1 MSARLVK
8 QHTQNP
14 QKKPAMDTM
23 SVMRVIKV
31 EETFKEWF
39 KKVIKFTLQSNN
51 LKPLSIGY
59 ANDVYRG
66 ISAKNCS
73 RDEKGQSE
81 TRVHLQ
87 SLVFFHNIKDK
98 EHLFS
103 LFVTCL
109 CADDFVQLNP
119 LPILVNYEND
129 TFKISFECNHEEAN
143 TRMIFHALQQKIKC
157 STTFKRYGYPCFDG
171 LCLSS

>member
-14 QKKPAMDTM
+14 QKKSAMDTM

-73 RDEKGQSE
+73 EMK
-81 TRVHLQ
+81 
-87 SLVFFHNIKDK
+87 KDNLRH
-98 EHLFS
+98 EY
-103 LFVTCL
+103 TCK
-109 CADDFVQLNP
+109 V
-119 LPILVNYEND
+119 
-129 TFKISFECNHEEAN
+129 
-143 TRMIFHALQQKIKC
+143 
-157 STTFKRYGYPCFDG
+157 
-171 LCLSS
+171 